1 MELNEALVKVDQTL
15 ESTVKKMEKIVFEI
29 ETLYKNAKE
38 NHLTSQPFVEVAV
51 KGERIQM
58 PFLQYLQ
65 NFTWES
71 SKYTQ
76 GRSLT
81 EIAGNITEK
90 MRATD
95 NDIKKAQDELT
106 ETRNQLNAI
115 SKKEGDNYANFDV
128 SDRIYKCEDIN
139 RAEDFFVEKFKQTE
153 LFADVI
159 VIVNKTKVDH
169 FVAS

>member
-1 MELNEALVKVDQTL
+1 
-15 ESTVKKMEKIVFEI
+15 
-29 ETLYKNAKE
+29 
-38 NHLTSQPFVEVAV
+38 
-51 KGERIQM
+51 
-58 PFLQYLQ
+58 
-65 NFTWES
+65 
-71 SKYTQ
+71 
-76 GRSLT
+76 
-81 EIAGNITEK
+81 

-169 FVAS
+169 FVASYEKIIPWTESSFGAVPRSAKKLPIPDDKYGNQIWRIVVIKDKLQEYLNEGRKAGLILRPFTYNYE